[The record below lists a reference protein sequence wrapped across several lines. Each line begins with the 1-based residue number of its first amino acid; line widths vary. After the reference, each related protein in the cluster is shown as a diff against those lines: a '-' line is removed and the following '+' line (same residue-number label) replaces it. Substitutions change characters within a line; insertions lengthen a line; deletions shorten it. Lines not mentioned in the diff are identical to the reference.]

1 MTQHPCSPRRAFA
14 RTRRGWLVSAA
25 LMACIG
31 APVLG
36 ASPDRGTPKA
46 PRGAASITAAELRD
60 ILTFISAD
68 DMEGRNTPSRGL
80 NIAANFLAEN
90 LSRWGFKPAGDDGTY
105 FQRIALTQKR
115 IDPAKTTVTA
125 GGVTFKYGDDFL
137 AAAVPG
143 AAEGGLVYV
152 GHGYIVKAKNI
163 DAYKGLDVSG
173 KILVALSGYPAGVQ
187 RNDVRGDSGPDKW
200 ESPATYAAKHGA
212 RGVVYVPDFRA
223 LAGWG
228 GARRRAIEEG
238 STSVDKLPSRQGQTP
253 VPSITASA
261 GLVAVLFDNEQVSG
275 EEIFKRV
282 QTHEAGEAFALKKS
296 ISFEVAT
303 TSAALQT
310 QNVVAILEGSD
321 PVLKKEY
328 VAVGAHY
335 DHVGVGT
342 GTGDVIYNGADDDG
356 SGTTAVLAMAD
367 AFAKLTPRPKR
378 SLLFVWHAGEERGL
392 WGSDYVTRFP
402 PVPIEQ
408 IVTQLNIDMIGRSR
422 KADDTKAENKE
433 LTGPDEVYVIGS
445 KMMST
450 DLGET
455 SERVNKDYLNLHF
468 NYKYDDP
475 KDPNRFFFRSD
486 HYNYARKGVP
496 IIFYFSGVHEDY
508 HKPSDSVEKIDFE
521 KMEKIT
527 RTVYAMALTLA
538 DAPMRPRVDRKLPA
552 ELTEN

>member
-1 MTQHPCSPRRAFA
+1 ME
-14 RTRRGWLVSAA
+14 RGPA
-25 LMACIG
+25 
-31 APVLG
+31 
-36 ASPDRGTPKA
+36 TA
-46 PRGAASITAAELRD
+46 PRGAAAITAAELRD
-60 ILTFISAD
+60 YLTFISAD

-80 NIAANFLAEN
+80 NVAANFLAEN
-90 LSRWGFKPAGDDGTY
+90 LSRWGFTPAGDDGTY

-115 IDPAKTTVTA
+115 LDPAKTTLTV
-125 GGVTFKYGDDFL
+125 GDVTFKYGDDFL

-143 AAEGGLVYV
+143 TAEGGLVYV

-173 KILVALSGYPAGVQ
+173 KILVALSGYPSGVG
-187 RNDVRGDSGPDKW
+187 RGDVRGDSGPDKW

-212 RGVVYVPDFRA
+212 RGIVYVPDFRA
-223 LAGWG
+223 LASWG
-228 GARRRAIEEG
+228 GSKRRAIEDG
-238 STSVDKLPSRQGQTP
+238 TVSVDKLPARAGQAA
-253 VPSITASA
+253 VPSVTASA
-261 GLVAVLFDNEQVSG
+261 GLVAVLFENEQVSG
-275 EEIFKRV
+275 DDIFKRA
-282 QTHEAGEAFALKKS
+282 QTREAGDPFTLKKS
-296 ISFEVAT
+296 LKLTVETVVT
-303 TSAALQT
+303 PLHT

-328 VAVGAHY
+328 VAIGAHY

-356 SGTTAVLAMAD
+356 SGTTAVLAMAE

-402 PVPIEQ
+402 PVPMEQ

-422 KADDTKAENKE
+422 KADDKKPENQE

-445 KMMST
+445 KMMSS
-450 DLGET
+450 DLGDT
-455 SERVNKDYLNLHF
+455 SERVNKEYLNLQF

-508 HKPSDSVEKIDFE
+508 HKPSDSIEKIDFA
-521 KMEKIT
+521 KMEKVT

-538 DAPMRPRVDRKLPA
+538 DAPARPRVDKKLPA
-552 ELTEN
+552 ELTED